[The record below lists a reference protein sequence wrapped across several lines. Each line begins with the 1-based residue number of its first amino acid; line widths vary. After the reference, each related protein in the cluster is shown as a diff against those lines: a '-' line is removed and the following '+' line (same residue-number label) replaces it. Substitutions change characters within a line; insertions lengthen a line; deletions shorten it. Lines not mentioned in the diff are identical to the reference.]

1 MSASLRFAVDT
12 RVECNNTGK
21 WEPGTVIGHF
31 YEEPS
36 FGPNEVPDLAISDR
50 VAPYQIKL
58 DDGLLIYA
66 PIDDDCVIR
75 ALAPPSKEIQRA
87 MPLAP
92 SCVAGL
98 NATAAHAADLVAMG
112 PSSKPS
118 VPKPAAV
125 HCYTRVHGRKE
136 QSSFEMWVR
145 TIKVEN
151 GHRVAVVLDGSESM
165 SLARAELLRVH
176 GKKNPQLSMLHAHL
190 HDEKIEPPTD
200 GLPFVLLTT
209 EAFYKR
215 DLGITFD
222 AVYDD
227 CQVHRVAIEKVPS
240 FGLMATLKTFVISQ
254 RELESRQQKARKNA
268 SKWGTFIPR
277 APSVAGCVDGEPADL
292 AARNDELCKDVRHPM
307 LRFPLAKPKFSWSN
321 GLLRYEPE
329 RNRTDPLDINALPL
343 ANLLFDAA
351 DAEALAPSQRLALVA
366 TVCASQVT
374 SNLPRIFESVSR
386 ATFSGRKEGGGAGAK
401 ATVTPHEKKR
411 AREVALSVLV
421 RGFLSGCGR
430 STDEIGLALHFLTTR
445 YSDIPGVAINLEGA
459 PLSSYY
465 DDEAARAALRQ
476 AEKVRVTLLDT
487 MAQLLVTT
495 LAELERWC
503 LSSAAKAR
511 IATVRAA
518 YADAPDCSAWPAEDA
533 FFLLKDAKAF
543 LEGAVLSAAR
553 RGQPGCSASVLDV
566 GLVPKDVAGEL
577 RHAREYFGQLDVPG
591 FGRLT
596 GADQQSLELEVVRQ
610 ALQRKEL
617 DDAWVEYQLVVKG
630 QPLTLKSKA
639 AADYYDDDFDDFD
652 PFEDFGYYDGYG
664 GFCGGYRPRRRR
676 TKRERLRAEGDSE
689 VALASSPLWLCGA
702 AQGAFHAANAAL
714 EDARKEATA
723 RWAKE
728 REATE
733 KEIAKLNERVDEL
746 EDKVAKLKTEGTWL
760 EQQRRR
766 GKIEATESFIGQ
778 LLDKVEMLEDLVE
791 MRPEPKV
798 VVERSFAGRVV
809 CLRRRAIYD
818 VSRVIVVQGA
828 LWVDAGVE
836 EAPSE
841 YDARVSSVP
850 TLPPGVN
857 APHGAKG
864 GDGKGSGSRGGKG
877 GGGGGGGGKGGGRG
891 NGRGANDHARGD
903 NAPAS
908 GGAQPGKRHGGRG
921 RGQGDSKGGGGGGG
935 KSKGGG
941 KGKGKGGGGKGAAAA
956 ARPS

>member
-1 MSASLRFAVDT
+1 MANHEQCALPA
-12 RVECNNTGK
+12 
-21 WEPGTVIGHF
+21 GTLSTALG
-31 YEEPS
+31 
-36 FGPNEVPDLAISDR
+36 R
-50 VAPYQIKL
+50 C
-58 DDGLLIYA
+58 
-66 PIDDDCVIR
+66 PI
-75 ALAPPSKEIQRA
+75 
-87 MPLAP
+87 AP

-112 PSSKPS
+112 LTPDEAVTEVAAAARRMTMGASSKPS

-125 HCYTRVHGRKE
+125 YCYTRVHGRKE

-190 HDEKIEPPTD
+190 HDEKIEPPSD

-227 CQVHRVAIEKVPS
+227 CQVHRVAIEQVPS

-292 AARNDELCKDVRHPM
+292 ATRNDELCKDVRHPM

-351 DAEALAPSQRLALVA
+351 DAEALAPSERLALVA

-401 ATVTPHEKKR
+401 AAVTSHEKKH

-445 YSDIPGVAINLEGA
+445 YSSTPGVAINLEGA
-459 PLSSYY
+459 PLSSYC
-465 DDEAARAALRQ
+465 DDEAARAVLQQ
-476 AEKVRVTLLDT
+476 AEKIRVTLLDT

-503 LSSAAKAR
+503 LSSAAQAR

-518 YADAPDCSAWPAEDA
+518 YADAPDSSAWPAEDA
-533 FFLLKDAKAF
+533 FLLTDAKAF

-577 RHAREYFGQLDVPG
+577 QHAREYFGQLDVPG

-596 GADQQSLELEVVRQ
+596 AADQQSLELEVVRQ

-639 AADYYDDDFDDFD
+639 AADYDDDAFDDFD
-652 PFEDFGYYDGYG
+652 PFEDFGYGIIDGYR

-702 AQGAFHAANAAL
+702 AQGALHAANAAL

-723 RWAKE
+723 RWAEE
-728 REATE
+728 REETE
-733 KEIAKLNERVDEL
+733 KEIAKLNKRVDEL

-818 VSRVIVVQGA
+818 TSRVIVVQGA
-828 LWVDAGVE
+828 LWVDAGDE

-850 TLPPGVN
+850 TLPPGVS

-864 GDGKGSGSRGGKG
+864 GGGKGSGSRGGK
-877 GGGGGGGGKGGGRG
+877 GGGGGGGKGGGRG

-908 GGAQPGKRHGGRG
+908 GHPRTALVTALHSSNPPRTSPIVRPNPVGLMCVPRRSNVRPDPWSSTRALTSIHAHRPTGILRSRSTDHPSSISTSGT
-921 RGQGDSKGGGGGGG
+921 
-935 KSKGGG
+935 
-941 KGKGKGGGGKGAAAA
+941 
-956 ARPS
+956 ARER